1 MIHPLAHVTP
11 PHLNTHATTSGN
23 PGRGTQIDGVATLP
37 RLQVMSHLAVTPYPV
52 TILLVD
58 DDSLERDLIY
68 RMLTAFGYSVLEVP
82 NAEQALVVADAHEID
97 LLVTDVVLPGMYG
110 FDLAY
115 CLGDIKV
122 LFVTGH
128 AEDDVVVRTG
138 LQGTSFLSKPFRV
151 DELQRSVRRVLHARP
166 LAA

>member
-1 MIHPLAHVTP
+1 MLHLAHVSP
-11 PHLNTHATTSGN
+11 LRPNPDID
-23 PGRGTQIDGVATLP
+23 PGRGRQIDRVATFP
-37 RLQVMSHLAVTPYPV
+37 RLQDRSHFAVAPYPV

-58 DDSLERDLIY
+58 DDSLERDLMH
-68 RMLTAFGYSVLEVP
+68 RMLTSFGYSVLE
-82 NAEQALVVADAHEID
+82 ARTSEQAMVVADAREIN
-97 LLVTDVVLPGMYG
+97 LLVTDVVLPVMNG

-115 CLGDIKV
+115 CLSAMKV

-138 LQGTSFLSKPFRV
+138 LKATSFLSKPFRV
-151 DELQRSVRRVLHARP
+151 DELQRSVRRVLRVGP

>member
-1 MIHPLAHVTP
+1 MIHLAHATQP
-11 PHLNTHATTSGN
+11 RLSTHASTSGN
-23 PGRGTQIDGVATLP
+23 PGGCSQSDGVATWPP
-37 RLQVMSHLAVTPYPV
+37 RLQIMNHVAGAPYRV

-58 DDSLERDLIY
+58 EDSLERDLVH
-68 RMLTAFGYSVLEVP
+68 RMLTSFGYSVLEAP

-115 CLGDIKV
+115 CLGDMKV

-138 LQGTSFLSKPFRV
+138 LRGTSFLRTPFRV
-151 DELQRSVRRVLHARP
+151 EELQQSVRRVLHAGL